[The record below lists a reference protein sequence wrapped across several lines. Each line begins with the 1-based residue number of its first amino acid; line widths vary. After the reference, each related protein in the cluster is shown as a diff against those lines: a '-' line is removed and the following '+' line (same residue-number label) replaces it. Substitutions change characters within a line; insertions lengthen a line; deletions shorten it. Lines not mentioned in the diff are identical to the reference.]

1 MALLRFI
8 VILAVAGILV
18 IFTLSNSTVP
28 MSIVFLGIRSPTMPL
43 SLWILGAIALG
54 VATTA
59 AINILFGLARFTARR
74 SERKTVRQST
84 KPAGVYTYGQQ
95 SPQSSRSTSED
106 ADDWFSEGSDDW
118 VDEPRDKPRQ
128 DFESPRQEPA
138 SGSRSG
144 STYSYTYRKPATP
157 PDVVDADYTVIKPPT
172 RKLDEDEF

>member
-8 VILAVAGILV
+8 FILAVAGFLV

-28 MSIVFLGIRSPTMPL
+28 MAIVFLGVQSPSLPL

-54 VATTA
+54 IATTA

-95 SPQSSRSTSED
+95 SPQSSANDD
-106 ADDWFSEGSDDW
+106 ADDWFSDGGDDW
-118 VDEPRDKPRQ
+118 TDEPRSQPKR
-128 DFESPRQEPA
+128 DFESRQEPA

-157 PDVVDADYTVIKPPT
+157 PEVVDADYTVIKPPT